1 MFRGV
6 SAINMDA
13 KGRMAMPA
21 KYRDRLQEC
30 CNNRLVLT
38 VDLDRCLLLFPEPD
52 WEQFER
58 KLMQLPTLNT
68 RTRRLQ
74 RLFLGHAS
82 ECEVDNQGRILL
94 PQLLREYAG
103 LDKHVVLV
111 GQGAKFELW
120 DENSWNENREAWLTE
135 EAQSTDALPAE
146 LETLSF

>member
-6 SAINMDA
+6 SAINVDA

-30 CNNRLVLT
+30 CNSRLVLT
-38 VDLDRCLLLFPEPD
+38 VDLDRCLLLFPETD

-58 KLMQLPTLNT
+58 KLMSLPTLNP

-82 ECEVDNQGRILL
+82 ECEIDNQGRILL

-111 GQGAKFELW
+111 GRA
-120 DENSWNENREAWLTE
+120 RRTR
-135 EAQSTDALPAE
+135 
-146 LETLSF
+146 

>member
-6 SAINMDA
+6 SAINVDA

-30 CNNRLVLT
+30 CSNRLVLT

-58 KLMQLPTLNT
+58 KLMALPTLNP

-74 RLFLGHAS
+74 RLFLGHAA
-82 ECEVDNQGRILL
+82 ECEIDNQGRILL

-120 DENSWNENREAWLTE
+120 DEKSWNEKREVWLDE
-135 EAQSTDALPAE
+135 EATSTDELPAE
-146 LETLSF
+146 LGTLSF

>member
-1 MFRGV
+1 V
-6 SAINMDA
+6 SAINVDA

-30 CNNRLVLT
+30 CGNRLVLT
-38 VDLDRCLLLFPEPD
+38 VDLDRCLLLFPETD

-58 KLMQLPTLNT
+58 KLMSLPTLNP

-82 ECEVDNQGRILL
+82 ECEIDNQGRILL

-120 DENSWNENREAWLTE
+120 DEKSWNENRETWLAEEAASTE
-135 EAQSTDALPAE
+135 ELPAE

>member
-6 SAINMDA
+6 SAINVDA

-30 CNNRLVLT
+30 CNSRLVLT
-38 VDLDRCLLLFPEPD
+38 VDLDRCLLLFPETD

-58 KLMQLPTLNT
+58 KLMSLPTLNP

-82 ECEVDNQGRILL
+82 ECEIDNQGRILL

-120 DENSWNENREAWLTE
+120 DEKSWNENRETWLAEEASSTE
-135 EAQSTDALPAE
+135 ELPAE

>member
-1 MFRGV
+1 
-6 SAINMDA
+6 
-13 KGRMAMPA
+13 MPA

-30 CNNRLVLT
+30 CSSRLVLT

-58 KLMQLPTLNT
+58 KLMSLPTLNP

-82 ECEVDNQGRILL
+82 ECEIDNQGRILL

-103 LDKHVVLV
+103 LDKRVVLV

-120 DENSWNENREAWLTE
+120 DEQSWNENREAWLAE
-135 EAQSTDALPAE
+135 EAASTDELPAE

>member
-6 SAINMDA
+6 NAINVDA

-30 CNNRLVLT
+30 CASRLVLT
-38 VDLDRCLLLFPEPD
+38 VDLERCLLLFPEPD

-58 KLMQLPTLNT
+58 KLMALPTLNP

-82 ECEVDNQGRILL
+82 ECEIDNQGRILL

-120 DENSWNENREAWLTE
+120 DEKTWNDKREVWLDEEASSTE
-135 EAQSTDALPAE
+135 ELPAE
-146 LETLSF
+146 LGTLSF

>member
-6 SAINMDA
+6 NAINVDA

-30 CNNRLVLT
+30 CSGRLVLT

-58 KLMQLPTLNT
+58 KLMRLPTLNP
-68 RTRRLQ
+68 RARRLQ
-74 RLFLGHAS
+74 RLLLGHAA
-82 ECEVDNQGRILL
+82 ECELDGNSRILL
-94 PQLLREYAG
+94 PALLREYAG
-103 LDKHVVLV
+103 LDKKVMLV

-120 DENSWNENREAWLTE
+120 DEQTWNEKRETWLAE
-135 EAQSTDALPAE
+135 EAESGEELPVE

>member
-6 SAINMDA
+6 SAINVDA

-30 CNNRLVLT
+30 CANRLVLT

-52 WEQFER
+52 WDQFEH
-58 KLMQLPTLNT
+58 KLMQLPTLNP

-74 RLFLGHAS
+74 RLFLGHAA
-82 ECEVDNQGRILL
+82 ECEIDNQGRILV

-120 DENSWNENREAWLTE
+120 DEASWNENRETWLAE
-135 EAQSTDALPAE
+135 EAVSTDALPAE
-146 LETLSF
+146 LEALSF

>member
-1 MFRGV
+1 VFRGV
-6 SAINMDA
+6 SAINVDA

-82 ECEVDNQGRILL
+82 ECEIDNQGRILL

-120 DENSWNENREAWLTE
+120 DEKSWNDNRETWLAE
-135 EAQSTDALPAE
+135 EAGNTEALPVE

>member
-6 SAINMDA
+6 SAINVDA

-38 VDLDRCLLLFPEPD
+38 VDLDRCLLLFPETD

-58 KLMQLPTLNT
+58 KLMSLPTLNP

-82 ECEVDNQGRILL
+82 ECEIDNQGRILL

-120 DENSWNENREAWLTE
+120 DEKSWNENREAWLAEEAASTE
-135 EAQSTDALPAE
+135 ELPAE

>member
-6 SAINMDA
+6 SAINVDA

-120 DENSWNENREAWLTE
+120 DEKSWNENRETWLAE
-135 EAQSTDALPAE
+135 EAESTEALPAE